1 MNDENERSVASA
13 GSHGAVAWAVML
25 SSGCIYGLHEEQWEA
40 TAICE
45 AMKTHDISHALI
57 VPLYRQ
63 PTLTDAER
71 EAVEVAAQA
80 YVADHGERFAA
91 TLRALLSRTGSG
103 SAKTGDDAA
112 ECYPQ
117 AGKCPE
123 REFLTDE
130 VREAVEW
137 FARHSNHGMSMRRSA
152 TLRSL
157 LARLSPPA
165 T

>member
-63 PTLTDAER
+63 PTLTEQERDEIEGIVSDFQEIAEFNEER
-71 EAVEVAAQA
+71 CHPHYAEKAKRRAAMLI
-80 YVADHGERFAA
+80 GLLER
-91 TLRALLSRTGSG
+91 LG
-103 SAKTGDDAA
+103 
-112 ECYPQ
+112 
-117 AGKCPE
+117 
-123 REFLTDE
+123 
-130 VREAVEW
+130 
-137 FARHSNHGMSMRRSA
+137 
-152 TLRSL
+152 
-157 LARLSPPA
+157 
-165 T
+165 